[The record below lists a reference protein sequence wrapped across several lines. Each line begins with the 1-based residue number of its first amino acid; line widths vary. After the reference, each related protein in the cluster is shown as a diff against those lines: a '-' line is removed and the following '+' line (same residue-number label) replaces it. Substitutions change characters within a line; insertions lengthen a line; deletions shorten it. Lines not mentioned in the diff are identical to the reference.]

1 MKKSVLIIFI
11 FFVSL
16 TNYTQAQIITTVAG
30 NGTQGYG
37 GDGGQAS
44 AAELYSPSGVAIDAA
59 GNLYIAEANNARI
72 RKVTTSGII
81 STFAGTGAPGYSGD
95 GGPAT
100 AAKLWQPIGIT
111 FDATGNLYITDNA
124 TFVIRK
130 VTTTGIISTIAGDT
144 IQGYSGNGGPAT
156 AAELNQPSYAT
167 IDAAGNVYI
176 ADEYNFAVRKVS
188 TAGIISII
196 AGDTT
201 QGFSGDGGQ
210 ATAAELNYPSG
221 IALDTAGNMY
231 IADNGNNRIRKV
243 SIGGIITTIAGSG
256 TAGYSGD
263 GGPATAAE
271 LSAPCF
277 VTTDNAGNIYFAD
290 GGNNAIRRINT
301 AGIISTMAGNG
312 MLGYS
317 GDGGPATAAKLFA
330 PNGITLDAAGN
341 FYIADWSNNRVRK
354 VYNCSSSTNFPTV
367 HYTLTA
373 DATPHI
379 WDIYPVYAPD
389 VNNARWNWG
398 DGTDTLALYPS
409 HTYSV
414 AGKYNICVTAYSICG
429 DSVWYCQN
437 DSVYRTANSSMLHIN
452 VLNSQTA
459 GINTIV
465 NSNEVSIYPNPT
477 NTCFTVE
484 LNVRDKQ
491 TLTINDINGKQVL
504 NQIIEGKSMI
514 DASSLDEGIYN
525 IRIIG
530 DAGITNKR
538 LVIVR

>member
-1 MKKSVLIIFI
+1 M
-11 FFVSL
+11 
-16 TNYTQAQIITTVAG
+16 
-30 NGTQGYG
+30 
-37 GDGGQAS
+37 
-44 AAELYSPSGVAIDAA
+44 
-59 GNLYIAEANNARI
+59 
-72 RKVTTSGII
+72 
-81 STFAGTGAPGYSGD
+81 
-95 GGPAT
+95 
-100 AAKLWQPIGIT
+100 
-111 FDATGNLYITDNA
+111 
-124 TFVIRK
+124 
-130 VTTTGIISTIAGDT
+130 
-144 IQGYSGNGGPAT
+144 
-156 AAELNQPSYAT
+156 
-167 IDAAGNVYI
+167 
-176 ADEYNFAVRKVS
+176 
-188 TAGIISII
+188 
-196 AGDTT
+196 
-201 QGFSGDGGQ
+201 
-210 ATAAELNYPSG
+210 
-221 IALDTAGNMY
+221 
-231 IADNGNNRIRKV
+231 
-243 SIGGIITTIAGSG
+243 
-256 TAGYSGD
+256 
-263 GGPATAAE
+263 
-271 LSAPCF
+271 
-277 VTTDNAGNIYFAD
+277 
-290 GGNNAIRRINT
+290 
-301 AGIISTMAGNG
+301 
-312 MLGYS
+312 
-317 GDGGPATAAKLFA
+317 
-330 PNGITLDAAGN
+330 DAAGN

-354 VYNCSSSTNFPTV
+354 VYNCSRSTNFPTV

-437 DSVYRTANSSMLHIN
+437 ASVYRTANSSMLHIN